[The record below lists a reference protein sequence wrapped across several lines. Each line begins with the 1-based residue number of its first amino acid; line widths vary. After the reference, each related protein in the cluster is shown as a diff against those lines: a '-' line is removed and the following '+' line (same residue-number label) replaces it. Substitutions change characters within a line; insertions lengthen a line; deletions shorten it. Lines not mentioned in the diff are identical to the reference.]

1 LIPGSNLR
9 IYSNARRNNNFL
21 KVKMKLNKCFMHAFN
36 MVLHSKLRSWLTIT
50 GIVIGVAAVIAIVS
64 IGDGM
69 QQTLNAQL
77 NSLGGDIVTISP
89 GFERGGGFFG
99 LRGGGGGGPSGGAQ
113 ATTKQIV
120 LDRSDLQALKG
131 VPDIAMIDTNI
142 RGSVNISYLGKTG
155 RVSVTGVDQKV
166 WSQITTSTIKTGRM
180 LDSADQNVIVIG
192 GNLASSYFDQPVGI
206 NKMVTINSA
215 AFRVVGILNDQSTGV
230 YMPIQ
235 MAYQVIPDKTTD
247 IYDTL
252 VVKIKDQNQLDAA
265 ISNIQDKLMTS
276 RHVTQNK
283 MDFSVTSR
291 KEMQQTRADTLNSMN
306 TFLLAIAAVSLIV
319 GAIGIANTM
328 FTSVL
333 EKTKEIGIMKAVGAR
348 NRDILQIFLF
358 NAAFIGLVGGTLGII
373 LGTILSGFMPSLM
386 GGLPMARGTAIVTL
400 NSIAMALSVSV
411 SVGILAGII
420 PAYQASKLRPV
431 DALRY
436 E

>member
-1 LIPGSNLR
+1 
-9 IYSNARRNNNFL
+9 
-21 KVKMKLNKCFMHAFN
+21 

-77 NSLGGDIVTISP
+77 NALGGDIVTISP
-89 GFERGGGFFG
+89 GAERGGGMFG
-99 LRGGGGGGPSGGAQ
+99 FRGGGAQ
-113 ATTKQIV
+113 ATTKPIV
-120 LDRSDLQALKG
+120 LAGTDLQALKSI
-131 VPDIAMIDTNI
+131 PDILLIDKNI
-142 RGSVNISYLGKTG
+142 RESLSISYLGKTG
-155 RVSVTGVDQKV
+155 KVSITGVDQTV
-166 WSQITTSTIKTGRM
+166 WSKITTTTIKTGRM

-192 GNLASSYFDQPVGI
+192 GNLASSYFTQPVGI
-206 NKMVTINSA
+206 NKMVAINGS
-215 AFRVVGILNDQSTGV
+215 AFRVVGILDDQTTSI

-235 MAYQVIPDKTTD
+235 MAYQLMPDKTVG
-247 IYDTL
+247 IYDTF
-252 VVKIKDQNQLDAA
+252 VVKIRDQNQLDTA
-265 ISNIQDKLMTS
+265 ISEIQDKLMIA

-291 KEMQQTRADTLNSMN
+291 KEMQQARAATMNSMS
-306 TFLLAIAAVSLIV
+306 TFLLAIAAVSLVV
-319 GAIGIANTM
+319 GSIGIANTM

-333 EKTKEIGIMKAVGAR
+333 EKTKEIGIMKAIGAR
-348 NRDILQIFLF
+348 NRDILLIFLF
-358 NAAFIGLVGGTLGII
+358 NAAFIGLVGGILGII
-373 LGTILSGFMPSLM
+373 LGTMLSGFMPALM
-386 GGLPMARGTAIVTL
+386 GGLPMGRGGGIAIVTF

-411 SVGILAGII
+411 IVGILAGII

>member
-1 LIPGSNLR
+1 
-9 IYSNARRNNNFL
+9 
-21 KVKMKLNKCFMHAFN
+21 MKLKKCSKHAFN

-77 NSLGGDIVTISP
+77 NALGGDIVSISP
-89 GFERGGGFFG
+89 GFERGGGGGFS
-99 LRGGGGGGPSGGAQ
+99 RGGGGGGGVSSGPQ
-113 ATTKQIV
+113 ATTKAIV
-120 LDRSDLQALKG
+120 LGRSDLQALKG
-131 VPDIAMIDTNI
+131 IPDIALIDTNI
-142 RGSVNISYLGKTG
+142 RGSVNISYLGKIG
-155 RVSVTGVDQKV
+155 KVSVTGVDQKV
-166 WSQITTSTIKTGRM
+166 WSQITTIAIKDGRM
-180 LDSADQNVIVIG
+180 LDSADQNVIVIEG
-192 GNLASSYFDQPVGI
+192 GLASSYFSQPVGI
-206 NKMVTINSA
+206 NKMVTINNAS
-215 AFRVVGILNDQSTGV
+215 FRVVGILDDTGTAV

-235 MAYQVIPDKTTD
+235 MAYQVIPDKTID

-252 VVKIKDQNQLDAA
+252 VVKIKDQNQLDAV
-265 ISNIQDKLMTS
+265 ITKIQDKLMTA

-291 KEMQQTRADTLNSMN
+291 KEAQQARAATMSSMT
-306 TFLLAIAAVSLIV
+306 TFLLAIAAVSLVV
-319 GAIGIANTM
+319 GSIGIANTM

-333 EKTKEIGIMKAVGAR
+333 EKTKEIGIMKAIGAR
-348 NRDILQIFLF
+348 NKDILLIFIF
-358 NAAFIGLVGGTLGII
+358 NAAFIGLVGGILGII
-373 LGTILSGFMPSLM
+373 LGTMLSGFMPALM
-386 GGLPMARGTAIVTL
+386 GGLPLGRGGIAIVTF

-411 SVGILAGII
+411 TVGILAGII

>member
-1 LIPGSNLR
+1 
-9 IYSNARRNNNFL
+9 
-21 KVKMKLNKCFMHAFN
+21 MKLNKCFKHAFN

-77 NSLGGDIVTISP
+77 NALGGDIVTITA
-89 GFERGGGFFG
+89 GAERGGGMYG
-99 LRGGGGGGPSGGAQ
+99 MRGGGGGGGQ
-113 ATTKQIV
+113 ATTKEIV
-120 LDRSDLQALKG
+120 LGRSDLQALKG
-131 VPDIAMIDTNI
+131 IPDIALIDTNI
-142 RGSVNISYLGKTG
+142 RESVNISYLGKTG
-155 RVSVTGVDQKV
+155 KVSVTGVDQKV
-166 WSQITTSTIKTGRM
+166 WSQITTTTIQTGRM

-192 GNLASSYFDQPVGI
+192 GNLASSYFSQPVGI
-206 NKMVTINSA
+206 NKMVTINAA
-215 AFRVVGILNDQSTGV
+215 AFRVVGILNDQTTSV

-235 MAYQVIPDKTTD
+235 MAYQVMPDKTND

-252 VVKIKDQNQLDAA
+252 VVKIRNQDQLDFV
-265 ISNIQDKLMTS
+265 ITEIQNKLMIS
-276 RHVTQNK
+276 RHVTQNT

-291 KEMQQTRADTLNSMN
+291 KEMQQARAATMSSMS

-319 GAIGIANTM
+319 GSIGIANTM

-333 EKTKEIGIMKAVGAR
+333 EKTKEIGIMKAIGAR
-348 NRDILQIFLF
+348 NPDILLIFLF
-358 NAAFIGLVGGTLGII
+358 NAGFIGLVGGIIGVI
-373 LGTILSGFMPSLM
+373 LGTMLSGFMPALM
-386 GGLPMARGTAIVTL
+386 GGGLPMARGGTIVTL
-400 NSIAMALSVSV
+400 NSIMMALSVSV
-411 SVGILAGII
+411 IVGILAGII